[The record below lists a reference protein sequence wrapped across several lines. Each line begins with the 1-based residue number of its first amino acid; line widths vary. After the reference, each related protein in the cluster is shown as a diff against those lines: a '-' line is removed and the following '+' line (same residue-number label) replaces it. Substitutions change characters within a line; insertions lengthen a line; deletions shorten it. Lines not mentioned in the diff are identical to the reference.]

1 MDVLLVGSRGRE
13 HAIALQLKKDPR
25 VNNIFCIPG
34 NGGLA
39 GIATCI
45 KMSVTEFDG
54 IVEFLDD
61 NPNIGLTIVSPDESL
76 AGGLADILNQK
87 GHRAFGPSAVPARL
101 ESDKSFARELCKKYG
116 IPAPDYKIFNDYVKA
131 KRYTS
136 KHPMPLVVKTN
147 GRTAGKG
154 VFFCR
159 NQREAENA
167 LYDVMIAELFGSAGK
182 VVDIEEYLDGK
193 NVVVM
198 ALTDGETVL
207 PLPAVKAYKRVYDKD
222 LGMST
227 AGMGGYIP
235 AEAYTDEIAERVVNE
250 ILYPTVRALK
260 EEGHP
265 YKGVLSCSLLLTE
278 QGPKVVDY
286 IVRFCDVESQI
297 LIPMIETPLLDLFN
311 AVIDEKLDQL
321 DLKIG
326 SSSAVCVVMTSGGYP
341 LEYEKGAKINIGD
354 VDKSVRVYHAGTK
367 LADGELRT
375 AGGRVL
381 GMVAVGESK
390 EECADA
396 VYKNINKISF
406 DGMHFR
412 KDIARD

>member
-61 NPNIGLTIVSPDESL
+61 NPNIELTIVSPDESL
-76 AGGLADILNQK
+76 AGGLADILNRK
-87 GHRAFGPSAVPARL
+87 GHRAFGPSAYPAKL
-101 ESDKSFARELCKKYG
+101 ESDKSFARDLCAKYN
-116 IPAPDYKIFNDYVKA
+116 IPAPDYKIFNDYNKA
-131 KRYTS
+131 KRYAS

-167 LYDVMIAELFGSAGK
+167 LYDVMIAELFGSAGR

-198 ALTDGETVL
+198 ALTDGETVI
-207 PLPAVKAYKRVYDKD
+207 PLPAVKVYKRVYDKD

-227 AGMGGYIP
+227 AGMGGYVP
-235 AEAYTDEIAERVVNE
+235 AEGYTEEIAKRVKEE
-250 ILYPTVRALK
+250 ILVPTVRALK

-265 YKGVLSCSLLLTE
+265 YKGVISCSLLLTE
-278 QGPKVVDY
+278 KGPKVVDY

-297 LIPMIETPLLDLFN
+297 LIPMIETPLLDIFN
-311 AVIDEKLDQL
+311 AVIDEKLSEI
-321 DLKIG
+321 DLKML
-326 SSSAVCVVMTSGGYP
+326 SSCAVCVVLTSGGYP
-341 LEYEKGAKINIGD
+341 LEYEKGYKINIGETD
-354 VDKSVRVYHAGTK
+354 HNVQVYHAGTK

-381 GMVAVGESK
+381 GVAVIGDNK
-390 EECADA
+390 DKCADW
-396 VYKNINKISF
+396 VYKNVTKISF
-406 DGMHFR
+406 DGMHYR

>member
-61 NPNIGLTIVSPDESL
+61 NPNIELTIVSPDESL

-87 GHRAFGPSAVPARL
+87 GHRAFGPSAVPAQL
-101 ESDKSFARELCKKYG
+101 ESDKSYARDLCQKYG
-116 IPAPDYKIFNDYVKA
+116 IPAPEYKIFNDYNKA

-136 KHPMPLVVKTN
+136 KYPMPLVVKTN

-167 LYDVMIAELFGSAGK
+167 LYDVMIAELFGPSGR

-207 PLPAVKAYKRVYDKD
+207 PLPAVKVYKRVYDKD

-227 AGMGGYIP
+227 AGMGGYVP
-235 AEAYTDEIAERVVNE
+235 AEAYTDEIAKRVMDE
-250 ILYPTVRALK
+250 ILVPTVKALK

-297 LIPMIETPLLDLFN
+297 LIPMIETSLLDIFN
-311 AVIDEKLDQL
+311 AVIDGTLHEI
-321 DLKIG
+321 DLKLL
-326 SSSAVCVVMTSGGYP
+326 SSSAVCVVLTSGGYP
-341 LEYEKGAKINIGD
+341 LEYEKGIKINLGD
-354 VDKSVRVYHAGTK
+354 TDKTVQVYHAGTR
-367 LADGELRT
+367 LTDGELRT

-381 GMVAVGESK
+381 GVVSIGESK
-390 EECADA
+390 QECADN
-396 VYKNINKISF
+396 VYKNVNKISY

-412 KDIARD
+412 RDIARD

>member
-1 MDVLLVGSRGRE
+1 MDVLLIGSRGRE

-45 KMSVTEFDG
+45 KMSVTEFEG
-54 IVEFLDD
+54 IVDFLDA
-61 NPNIGLTIVSPDESL
+61 NPNIGLTIISPDESL
-76 AGGLADILNQK
+76 AGGLADILNER
-87 GHRAFGPSAVPARL
+87 GHRAFGPSAEPAKL
-101 ESDKSFARELCKKYG
+101 ESDKSYARSLCKKYG
-116 IPAPDYKIFNDYVKA
+116 IPSPDFKIFNDYNKA
-131 KRYTS
+131 KRYAS

-182 VVDIEEYLDGK
+182 VVDIEEYLDGR

-198 ALTDGETVL
+198 AITDGETVL
-207 PLPAVKAYKRVYDKD
+207 SLPAVKVYKRVFDKD

-227 AGMGGYIP
+227 AGMGGYVP
-235 AEAYTDEIAERVVNE
+235 AEGYTDEIADRVKNE
-250 ILYPTVRALK
+250 IILPTVRALK

-265 YKGVLSCSLLLTE
+265 YKGVLSCSLLMTE
-278 QGPKVVDY
+278 EGPKVVDY
-286 IVRFCDVESQI
+286 VVRFCDVESQI
-297 LIPMIETPLLDLFN
+297 LIPMIETPLLDVFN
-311 AVIDEKLDQL
+311 AVIDGTLKDVELKLL
-321 DLKIG
+321 
-326 SSSAVCVVMTSGGYP
+326 SSSAVCVVITSGGYP
-341 LEYEKGAKINIGD
+341 LEYEKGVKINVGD
-354 VDKSVRVYHAGTK
+354 TDDTVQVYHAGTR
-367 LADGELRT
+367 LTDGELRT
-375 AGGRVL
+375 SGGRVM
-381 GMVAVGESK
+381 GIVSIGETK
-390 EECADA
+390 AECADN
-396 VYKNINKISF
+396 VYKNVTKISF
-406 DGMHFR
+406 DGMHYR